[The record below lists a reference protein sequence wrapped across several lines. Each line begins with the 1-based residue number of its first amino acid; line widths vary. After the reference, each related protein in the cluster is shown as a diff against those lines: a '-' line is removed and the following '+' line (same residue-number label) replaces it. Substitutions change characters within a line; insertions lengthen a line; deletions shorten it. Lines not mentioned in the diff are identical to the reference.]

1 MRLRKF
7 LKGVDSILLLTL
19 LLIQLIGLIGVF
31 SATYKGGI
39 SSLFVKQVLY
49 MLFGWLVLFALSIR
63 NFRSIYDLATVIY
76 MLNLFF
82 LVLVPLFGKTVYGAK
97 RWLDL
102 GPLSLQPSEFM
113 KFSLLLFATYVLG
126 HIKRSMGKES
136 FILMLAFA
144 IPTLLTLKQPDLGT
158 AISYGIILTALL
170 FFKGVR
176 LRFFFII
183 GTTFGIL
190 SPLLWHLLKDYQKER
205 ILAVIDPYAD
215 YSGSGYQ
222 LIQSIIAVG
231 SGGVIGKGFLRGTQA
246 HLLFLPEKHTDFIFS
261 VIAEEWGFLLSAFLV
276 SMYFLFIYRLALYG
290 VRLYDG
296 TQRLFLGGAVS
307 LFLFQ
312 VFVNLM
318 MTMGL
323 MPVVGIPLPFVSFG
337 GSSILTFSLMLGVC
351 FSIVREYRLK
361 DIHFE
366 ERI

>member
-1 MRLRKF
+1 
-7 LKGVDSILLLTL
+7 
-19 LLIQLIGLIGVF
+19 
-31 SATYKGGI
+31 
-39 SSLFVKQVLY
+39 
-49 MLFGWLVLFALSIR
+49 
-63 NFRSIYDLATVIY
+63 
-76 MLNLFF
+76 
-82 LVLVPLFGKTVYGAK
+82 
-97 RWLDL
+97 
-102 GPLSLQPSEFM
+102 M

-126 HIKRSMGKES
+126 HIKRSVSKES
-136 FILMLAFA
+136 FILILAFA
-144 IPTLLTLKQPDLGT
+144 MPALLTLKQPDLGT
-158 AISYGIILTALL
+158 AISYGIILMALL

-183 GTTFGIL
+183 GATFGVL
-190 SPLLWHLLKDYQKER
+190 SPLLWHFLKDYQKER

-231 SGGVIGKGFLRGTQA
+231 SGGVSGKGFLRGTQA

-276 SMYFLFIYRLALYG
+276 SLYFLFIYRLTLYG

-366 ERI
+366 EKI